1 MLIKKINVS
10 NWLSIYRLM
19 IAPYLIVLVFKDER
33 IVFATLLLISFI
45 TDILDGIIA
54 RKFNLRSNLGSQL
67 DSAGDT
73 VTFIVGMTGL
83 LKFEEGFLLE
93 QKNLL
98 ILSIMLYLFRLFFSV
113 ARYKKPSS
121 FHTYLAKIAAVLQG
135 VFFITVFYLGPINI
149 LFFITVIISMLVS
162 VEEIILIL
170 MIPKWRSDV
179 KGLFWILKNK
189 KGEAIVKRNERNYF
203 LSKKIIKS
211 K

>member
-19 IAPYLIVLVFKDER
+19 IAPYLILLVFKDER

-73 VTFIVGMTGL
+73 VTFIVAMTGL

-98 ILSIMLYLFRLFFSV
+98 ILSIMLYLFRLLFSV